1 MEIQRLQK
9 HQLAKTMHVKTW
21 KQEGHPWIIDADV
34 VTIKNVKTVEKE
46 KLQGHSWP
54 IDVVDLTTGKLKTE
68 NRNET
73 N

>member
-1 MEIQRLQK
+1 
-9 HQLAKTMHVKTW
+9 MHVKTW

-68 NRNET
+68 NRMKLINVVVVT
-73 N
+73 NGSHAG